1 MASRQRRNEAR
12 TQHSTLLPLST
23 RSTNV
28 PIGWQDCTNWCSLGP
43 FPGWLWS
50 DDQGRN
56 WHNSGHFPQGAP
68 AYGTTGPDGRPITS
82 SDYHTSGGT

>member
-1 MASRQRRNEAR
+1 M
-12 TQHSTLLPLST
+12 
-23 RSTNV
+23 
-28 PIGWQDCTNWCSLGP
+28 GP